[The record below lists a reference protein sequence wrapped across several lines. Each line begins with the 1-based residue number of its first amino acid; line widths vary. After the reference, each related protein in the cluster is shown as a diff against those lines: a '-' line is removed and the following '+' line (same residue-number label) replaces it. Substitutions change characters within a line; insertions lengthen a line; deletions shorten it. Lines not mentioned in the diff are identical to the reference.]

1 MMKNNIWE
9 QLMEESDRFSNH
21 KIISGDGPIE
31 YYSLEAVESE
41 LNIYSECEYG
51 YGPITPCD
59 IYLGD
64 ERAGR
69 IDGNINYRLDSSRLN
84 VHTAL
89 KKGYANLE
97 VYKEA
102 TDIIISKL
110 NEGL

>member
-1 MMKNNIWE
+1 MKT
-9 QLMEESDRFSNH
+9 
-21 KIISGDGPIE
+21 IICNKCSQQYHINL
-31 YYSLEAVESE
+31 SANLIVICAKCKCR
-41 LNIYSECEYG
+41 IYSECEYG

-64 ERAGR
+64 ERVGR

-110 NEGL
+110 NEGW

>member
-1 MMKNNIWE
+1 MKTTICDKCSQQYNIN
-9 QLMEESDRFSNH
+9 LSANLIVICT
-21 KIISGDGPIE
+21 KCKCG
-31 YYSLEAVESE
+31 
-41 LNIYSECEYG
+41 IYSECEYG

-64 ERAGR
+64 ERAGK

-102 TDIIISKL
+102 TDIISSKL
-110 NEGL
+110 NEGPLT

>member
-1 MMKNNIWE
+1 MFLFNIN
-9 QLMEESDRFSNH
+9 LSANLIVICT
-21 KIISGDGPIE
+21 KCKCG
-31 YYSLEAVESE
+31 
-41 LNIYSECEYG
+41 IYSECEYG

-69 IDGNINYRLDSSRLN
+69 IDGNINYRLDLSRLN